1 MLRINPLQPP
11 RPFTAASSAVA
22 LRPNGWVGFV
32 AAEDFD
38 PTGIMTGVDL
48 SESRYWWIPELYGPD
63 LAPAT
68 SCIDLE
74 SLPLP
79 GPATQ
84 ATRRTGDPTA
94 TAA

>member
-11 RPFTAASSAVA
+11 RPFAAAA
-22 LRPNGWVGFV
+22 HPAAPRLTGWSGFV

-38 PTGIMTGVDL
+38 STGIMSGVDV
-48 SESRYWWIPELYGPD
+48 SESRYWWMPELYGPD
-63 LAPAT
+63 APPAAGT
-68 SCIDLE
+68 SDLE
-74 SLPLP
+74 SLPLRCLA
-79 GPATQ
+79 GQ

>member
-11 RPFTAASSAVA
+11 RPFTAASSPASP
-22 LRPNGWVGFV
+22 RPNGWAGFV

-63 LAPAT
+63 LAPT
-68 SCIDLE
+68 TGGIDLE

-79 GPATQ
+79 GPAAQ
-84 ATRRTGDPTA
+84 ATRRAGDDTA